1 MENHKDLIM
10 RVFKFEVLLI
20 LKIKIMAKLP
30 LGTTR
35 TTGQKCPESGV
46 WESQSN
52 PSTTIP
58 LSKGETFPPYNNKS
72 VTWKLIRY
80 A

>member
-1 MENHKDLIM
+1 MS
-10 RVFKFEVLLI
+10 
-20 LKIKIMAKLP
+20 KLP

-35 TTGQKCPESGV
+35 TTGQTCPESGV
-46 WESQSN
+46 WKALSI

-72 VTWKLIRY
+72 VTWELIQY

>member
-1 MENHKDLIM
+1 MSKW
-10 RVFKFEVLLI
+10 
-20 LKIKIMAKLP
+20 P

-35 TTGQKCPESGV
+35 TTGQNCPESGV
-46 WESQSN
+46 WEALSS

-58 LSKGETFPPYNNKS
+58 LSQGETFPPYNNNG